1 MMTRQRRYCAGVQPT
16 APTSR
21 LTPRAL
27 LAAFFAPL
35 LIALAPVQQA
45 AIVVDNAVV
54 AHTFGGQMIF
64 ILDAHANANIT
75 GAALLTR
82 IGDGAR
88 TDVVDADFTPGPT
101 IEARVTRDLQAQ
113 PISPFAPVI
122 YSWRLTD
129 SAGHTLTTPEQT
141 YVYEDNRFTWQTA
154 GRGAI
159 VAHWYSG
166 TLAFGQAVADTGYQA
181 LGRVSRFIGATPPAR
196 VDVYVYA
203 TLNDLQS
210 GLRLGGREWVGG
222 HADPALG
229 VVLVAA
235 SPDPSGISGLDRDLP
250 HELAH
255 VMIYQAVG
263 PGYDKMPVW
272 LDEGLAVNSE
282 LQPQAQYALALDEAA
297 GKNAL
302 MKLDTLCSSFGVDSG
317 QALLAYGQSQSV
329 VRYILD
335 RWGSRAVADLLAAY
349 RDGATCEGG
358 VQRVLNVTL
367 PELQADWQRDVLEAS
382 PLSNFLRG
390 LGPALL
396 VFGLPALVIAALI
409 FVPKKKGRR

>member
-1 MMTRQRRYCAGVQPT
+1 
-16 APTSR
+16 
-21 LTPRAL
+21 
-27 LAAFFAPL
+27 
-35 LIALAPVQQA
+35 
-45 AIVVDNAVV
+45 NAVV

-88 TDVVDADFTPGPT
+88 TDVVDADFTSGPT